1 MIADGSSSPADLV
14 ILPLL
19 FAVTFLA
26 VSAVFA
32 VGRRLLARRRPAPGP
47 AERRPMGVPV
57 AVGRLRAAGI
67 DPDALLG
74 PWLLAERRADLA
86 ERPRHGRDQ
95 ENTLE
100 FN

>member
-1 MIADGSSSPADLV
+1 MIADGTSSPADLV

-19 FAVTFLA
+19 FVVTFLA

-32 VGRRLLARRRPAPGP
+32 AGHRLAARRRPAAGP
-47 AERRPMGVPV
+47 AERRPMGVPA
-57 AVGRLRAAGI
+57 AVGRLRAVGI

-74 PWLLAERRADLA
+74 PWLLEERRACQA
-86 ERPRHGRDQ
+86 ERPRPGRDQ

>member
-19 FAVTFLA
+19 FVVAFLA
-26 VSAVFA
+26 VSAVCA
-32 VGRRLLARRRPAPGP
+32 VWRRLAVRRRPAREPQ
-47 AERRPMGVPV
+47 ERRPMGVPA

-74 PWLLAERRADLA
+74 PWLLEERRAGLA
-86 ERPRHGRDQ
+86 ERSRHGRDQ
-95 ENTLE
+95 ESTLE